1 MKKPVIIANISY
13 NPTGWRNLYLNP
25 KAGHSYATEFPGH
38 ESLNFNFS
46 KKGVDSTNNIFGYV
60 QWTADPK
67 NFKTGGTVIFY
78 SRNTDTRIGEIVGI
92 YCNVEVLHQ
101 RKYANW
107 KGFENNEIGFN
118 LKADKNIS
126 LLFPI
131 PLVADNYKESKG
143 KRLVGQIGYS
153 YYENEIAETII
164 KDELIELSN
173 SGVQKNE
180 FEKLKNIYFS
190 LTGKTFDESVLDFDL
205 IQQDE
210 LVELLKADKKR
221 IIADLKNLDNNE
233 TETVIIKQKTYK
245 RDNKTIAQIKV
256 LRNFECQICGTKIKK
271 KNGGFYIEAAHIK
284 PKSLKGRET
293 PDNILILC
301 PNHHKEF
308 DYGARKVVN
317 HNKDFIEFEMNR
329 ETYKLNLKVE

>member
-1 MKKPVIIANISY
+1 MKKSVIIANISY

-46 KKGVDSTNNIFGYV
+46 KKGVDTPSKTFGYV
-60 QWTADPK
+60 QWTSDPK

-78 SRNTDTRIGEIVGI
+78 SRNTDTRIGQIVGI
-92 YCNVEVLHQ
+92 YCNVEILNE
-101 RKYANW
+101 RKYVNW

-118 LKADKNIS
+118 LKANKDLS

-131 PLVADNYKESKG
+131 PLNADYYKESKA

-164 KDELIELSN
+164 QDELVELSK

-180 FEKLKNIYFS
+180 YEKLKNIYS
-190 LTGKTFDESVLDFDL
+190 YLTGKTFDESVLDIDL

-210 LVELLKADKKR
+210 LVELLKKDKKQ
-221 IIADLKNLDNNE
+221 IITDLENLDENK
-233 TETVIIKQKTYK
+233 TETVIVKHKTYK

-256 LRNFECQICGTKIKK
+256 LRDFKCQICGTQIKK
-271 KNGGFYIEAAHIK
+271 GKGGFYIEAAHIK
-284 PKSLKGRET
+284 PKNKMGRET
-293 PDNILILC
+293 PDNILVLC

-308 DYGARKVVN
+308 DYGSRKIID
-317 HNKDFIEFEMNR
+317 HNKSFIEFNMNER
-329 ETYKLNLKVE
+329 TYKLNLKIE

>member
-1 MKKPVIIANISY
+1 MEKPVIIANISY
-13 NPTGWRNLYLNP
+13 NPTGWRNLYTNP

-38 ESLNFNFS
+38 ESLNFYFS
-46 KKGVDSTNNIFGYV
+46 KKGVDTSSNIFGYV

-67 NFKTGGTVIFY
+67 HFKTGGAVIFY

-92 YCNVEVLHQ
+92 YCNVEILHQ
-101 RKYANW
+101 RKSVNW
-107 KGFENNEIGFN
+107 KGFENNEIEFN

-164 KDELIELSN
+164 GDELIELGN

-180 FEKLKNIYFS
+180 FEKLRNIYFY

-210 LVELLKADKKR
+210 LVELLKADKKK
-221 IIADLKNLDNNE
+221 IIADLKNLDKNE
-233 TETVIIKQKTYK
+233 TETVIIKQKIYK

-256 LRNFECQICGTKIKK
+256 LRNFECQICRTKIKK
-271 KNGGFYIEAAHIK
+271 EKGGFYIEAAHIK
-284 PKSLKGRET
+284 PKSLRGRET

-317 HNKDFIEFEMNR
+317 HNKDFIEFEMN
-329 ETYKLNLKVE
+329 TKMYKLNLKVE

>member
-38 ESLNFNFS
+38 ESLNFNFG
-46 KKGVDSTNNIFGYV
+46 KKGVDTTNKIYGYV

-67 NFKTGGTVIFY
+67 NFKENGTVVFY
-78 SRNTDTRIGEIVGI
+78 SKNTDNRIGQIVGI
-92 YCNVEVLHQ
+92 YCNAEILKE
-101 RKYANW
+101 RKKVSW

-118 LKADKNIS
+118 IKADKGLS

-131 PLVADNYKESKG
+131 PLNAEKYKESKS

-164 KDELIELSN
+164 KDELIELCK

-180 FEKLKNIYFS
+180 YDKLKSIYSF
-190 LTGKTFDESVLDFDL
+190 LTGEIFNESLFDFDL
-205 IQQDE
+205 IQQNE
-210 LVELLKADKKR
+210 LVEILKFDKDQ
-221 IIADLKNLDNNE
+221 IISDLDNLTEDE
-233 TETVIIKQKTYK
+233 TETVIVKQKTYK
-245 RDNKTIAQIKV
+245 RDNKTIAQIKI

-271 KNGGFYIEAAHIK
+271 EKGGFYIEAAHIK
-284 PKSLKGRET
+284 AKNKKGRET

-308 DYGARKVVN
+308 DYGKRKILD
-317 HNKDFIEFEMNR
+317 HNKDFIEFKLNKKK
-329 ETYKLNLKVE
+329 YKLNLKIE

>member
-38 ESLNFNFS
+38 ESLNFNFT
-46 KKGVDSTNNIFGYV
+46 KKGVDSLNNIFGYV

-180 FEKLKNIYFS
+180 FEKLKNIYFY

-210 LVELLKADKKR
+210 LVELLKADKKK
-221 IIADLKNLDNNE
+221 IIDDLKNLDKNE

-271 KNGGFYIEAAHIK
+271 KKGGFYIEAAHIK

-329 ETYKLNLKVE
+329 KTYKLNLKVE